1 MQEVSGSIP
10 LFSTKKALYFV
21 GSMVL
26 FFLLK
31 QKMGAALFR
40 LHRFQTFCRR
50 ASDTPDLKQNR
61 YACSVFRA
69 DSSMPRPASV
79 SLRWRSFYGRGWITQ
94 AALLKIAHWT
104 VFAPS
109 SATGPQLFE
118 STRMKTQSF
127 CKQKTASVSLRWRSF
142 YGRGWITRA
151 AHLKKPRRGFFPRRT
166 VRRVDAVR
174 IHPLSLREGYY
185 KTETPVPGSDTG
197 VLSGRGWIR
206 TTEAEKQ
213 QIYSLSPL
221 ATREHAHILFAVI
234 ADCLYILSSEVAFVN
249 YFFHGFS
256 LFLSFSIFLR
266 FTAIKALPITA
277 KDPKTFSVLRSFWS
291 W

>member
-1 MQEVSGSIP
+1 MPCLQKNGAVTPQYRQRLCPAAQGRFFSCRIRSVGRAVVSKKHRP
-10 LFSTKKALYFV
+10 LVRIRPHENPNFLQTENRQRISTLAVFLWARVDYASRAAKNSPPGCFCP
-21 GSMVL
+21 
-26 FFLLK
+26 FFCD
-31 QKMGAALFR
+31 GAA
-40 LHRFQTFCRR
+40 
-50 ASDTPDLKQNR
+50 
-61 YACSVFRA
+61 
-69 DSSMPRPASV
+69 
-79 SLRWRSFYGRGWITQ
+79 
-94 AALLKIAHWT
+94 
-104 VFAPS
+104 
-109 SATGPQLFE
+109 
-118 STRMKTQSF
+118 
-127 CKQKTASVSLRWRSF
+127 
-142 YGRGWITRA
+142 
-151 AHLKKPRRGFFPRRT
+151 
-166 VRRVDAVR
+166 AVR
-174 IHPLSLREGYY
+174 IHPPSLREGYY

-197 VLSGRGWIR
+197 VLGGRGWIR

-266 FTAIKALPITA
+266 FTAIKALSITA

>member
-1 MQEVSGSIP
+1 M
-10 LFSTKKALYFV
+10 FSAPCRQLHAKVRQRISTLTVFLWARVYYASRASKKA
-21 GSMVL
+21 
-26 FFLLK
+26 
-31 QKMGAALFR
+31 
-40 LHRFQTFCRR
+40 
-50 ASDTPDLKQNR
+50 
-61 YACSVFRA
+61 
-69 DSSMPRPASV
+69 
-79 SLRWRSFYGRGWITQ
+79 
-94 AALLKIAHWT
+94 
-104 VFAPS
+104 
-109 SATGPQLFE
+109 PQGL
-118 STRMKTQSF
+118 
-127 CKQKTASVSLRWRSF
+127 
-142 YGRGWITRA
+142 
-151 AHLKKPRRGFFPRRT
+151 FPRRT

-174 IHPLSLREGYY
+174 IHPPSLREGYY

-197 VLSGRGWIR
+197 VLGGRGWIR

-266 FTAIKALPITA
+266 FTAIKALSITA